1 MQDAVKTLM
10 DAHKH
15 SSSKIEKSIVLKAQE
30 DLFFCQR
37 AYDDLENFLKLPSQ
51 DQMQKR
57 FLGALAGGLIAGT
70 LFGLFNSAK
79 IASLQSSLNDLEQAR
94 INMVHITERV
104 ANETSINAQH
114 ILALEEMTLDIANQV
129 RENALVVDMSIV
141 MVQIQRMKAYIL
153 DEISMYNKVLDKI
166 ALHRLAIGFMSSEQ
180 NVAAIKELA
189 TIAEKKQYYLGTLVY
204 TTFFSCS
211 TIVLLKYINC
221 LSAISAPQHIYQLE
235 VSLFFGD
242 ENSEPSLMVHVPLVR
257 NKQGMKLLN
266 FKSFPVKDPV
276 HNYEI
281 SITPNH
287 EYLALTHD
295 QEYFT
300 TMSASEI
307 QLCHRVLY

>member
-10 DAHKH
+10 DAHKN
-15 SSSKIEKSIVLKAQE
+15 SGSKIEKSIVLKAQE

-37 AYDDLENFLKLPSQ
+37 AYDDLENFLKSPSQ

-79 IASLQSSLNDLEQAR
+79 IASLQSSLNNLEQAR

-104 ANETSINAQH
+104 VNETAINAQH

-153 DEISMYNKVLDKI
+153 DEISMFNKVLDKI
-166 ALHRLAIGFMSSEQ
+166 ALHRLAIGFVSSEQ

-189 TIAEKKQYYLGTLVY
+189 TMAEKKQYYLGTLVY
-204 TTFFSCS
+204 TTLFFSS
-211 TIVLLKYINC
+211 
-221 LSAISAPQHIYQLE
+221 
-235 VSLFFGD
+235 
-242 ENSEPSLMVHVPLVR
+242 
-257 NKQGMKLLN
+257 
-266 FKSFPVKDPV
+266 
-276 HNYEI
+276 
-281 SITPNH
+281 
-287 EYLALTHD
+287 
-295 QEYFT
+295 
-300 TMSASEI
+300 
-307 QLCHRVLY
+307 